1 VIVTCVRNV
10 DMKGDIMTAGHLH
23 LILNHFPVIGSVI
36 VLLLLMLAVYGG
48 SNDVAR
54 AALSL
59 AVLVGVVSLVVYFTG
74 EPAESLIERLP
85 GFSEDLT
92 ERHEDAALVA
102 TILVGVT
109 SVLALA
115 VLATHRRGRS
125 LPRRTIATATGI
137 SLVAC
142 GALGYTAFLG
152 GQIRHTEIRP
162 GNSASAVAGE
172 HEGTDR

>member
-1 VIVTCVRNV
+1 MGDIVT
-10 DMKGDIMTAGHLH
+10 IGHLH

-36 VLLLLMLAVYGG
+36 VLLLLMLAAYRR
-48 SNDVAR
+48 SEDVAR

-59 AVLVGVVSLVVYFTG
+59 AVLAGAVSIAVYFTG

-85 GFSEDLT
+85 GFSESLT

-102 TILVGVT
+102 TILVGGM

-115 VLATHRRGRS
+115 MLATHRRGRPLS
-125 LPRRTIATATGI
+125 RRTVATAAGFA
-137 SLVAC
+137 LVAC

-162 GNSASAVAGE
+162 VDAASAVAGE
-172 HEGTDR
+172 REGTDR